1 MSRLVAVF
9 NCYIHYLEQV
19 GFSPIIVE
27 QKAIFTDHDI
37 SRAKAINLLSGEI
50 RFAASYYVST
60 CEFGRYLFC
69 FVAAVPIFYTVKEV
83 VTIPNQEKLNEGLVI
98 TQNHLRRRRRSQ
110 YTNLGRDFLFVRN
123 GSKVERDGDYY
134 YKEAAATKLTEDAP
148 PHLCTFELGVVNL
161 CHFRPFAIWNWE

>member
-1 MSRLVAVF
+1 MYLLVSS
-9 NCYIHYLEQV
+9 V
-19 GFSPIIVE
+19 GTYFV
-27 QKAIFTDHDI
+27 
-37 SRAKAINLLSGEI
+37 
-50 RFAASYYVST
+50 
-60 CEFGRYLFC
+60 

-98 TQNHLRRRRRSQ
+98 TQNHLRRRRSQ

-134 YKEAAATKLTEDAP
+134 YKKAAATKLTEDAP

-161 CHFRPFAIWNWE
+161 CYFRPITIWNWE